1 MQLINMRKNWFDLQI
16 ALTIFL
22 KNSNCEMKRNFTINK
37 ESSTKQSQEK
47 PLGVYYTK
55 AT

>member
-1 MQLINMRKNWFDLQI
+1 MQLTNMRKNWFDLP
-16 ALTIFL
+16 LTIFL
-22 KNSNCEMKRNFTINK
+22 QNSNCEMRCNFTINK

>member
-1 MQLINMRKNWFDLQI
+1 MQLTNMRKNWFGLQV
-16 ALTIFL
+16 APTIFL
-22 KNSNCEMKRNFTINK
+22 QNSNCKMRCNFKINK